1 MCPMPTVKFAKV
13 KEDAIIPSYAHPTD
27 GWLDIYACFDEDY
40 IKINPHEV
48 KLIPTGICS
57 IIPEGYRISLG
68 ERGSNTKSTLML
80 MAGKIDANYRGEWFV
95 ALYNGNDVPIY
106 ITRDV
111 ASVQHIGTAIVVPY
125 NKAVCQAAIEKIP
138 DVEVQEC
145 LLEEVLNN
153 KTDRGDGCLGSSGK

>member
-1 MCPMPTVKFAKV
+1 MVNIKFAKV
-13 KEDAIIPSYAHPTD
+13 RDSAIIPSYAHPTD
-27 GWLDIYACFDEDY
+27 GWMDIYACFDDDS
-40 IKINPHEV
+40 IIIQPHTV

-57 IIPEGYRISLG
+57 IIPQGYRISLG

-95 ALYNGNDVPIY
+95 ALYNGNDIPIY
-106 ITRDV
+106 ITRQV
-111 ASVQHIGTAIVVPY
+111 KEVQHIDTAILVPY
-125 NKAVCQAAIEKIP
+125 SKAICQAAIEKIP

-145 LLEEVLNN
+145 PLEEVLNN